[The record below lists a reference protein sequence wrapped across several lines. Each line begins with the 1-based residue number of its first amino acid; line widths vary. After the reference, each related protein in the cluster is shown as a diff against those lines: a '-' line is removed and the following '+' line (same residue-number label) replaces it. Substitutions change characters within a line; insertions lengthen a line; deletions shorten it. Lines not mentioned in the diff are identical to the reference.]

1 MLVKDIVVNDG
12 DINKLTDAQSDSL
25 RKWNP
30 IGNYDN
36 SFTGKFDGGHH
47 TISGIYINNPNADNI
62 GLFGYTRGGADI
74 YNVGILNS
82 YIYGKNCVGG
92 ILGRNNNT
100 GVTVQ
105 KCFNEAKVI
114 GDENVGGIVGSTY
127 GGKILNC
134 YNAGSVKGSKY
145 VASIRGRNTYGGTD
159 SGAINNCFNVG
170 EVSGTESSNVG
181 GIRGDGTAQ

>member
-1 MLVKDIVVNDG
+1 MKSGQLYWFASLVNGDSTYADFDSHNTSANAVLVKDIVVNDG

-82 YIYGKNCVGG
+82 YIYGN
-92 ILGRNNNT
+92 R
-100 GVTVQ
+100 
-105 KCFNEAKVI
+105 
-114 GDENVGGIVGSTY
+114 
-127 GGKILNC
+127 
-134 YNAGSVKGSKY
+134 
-145 VASIRGRNTYGGTD
+145 
-159 SGAINNCFNVG
+159 
-170 EVSGTESSNVG
+170 
-181 GIRGDGTAQ
+181 